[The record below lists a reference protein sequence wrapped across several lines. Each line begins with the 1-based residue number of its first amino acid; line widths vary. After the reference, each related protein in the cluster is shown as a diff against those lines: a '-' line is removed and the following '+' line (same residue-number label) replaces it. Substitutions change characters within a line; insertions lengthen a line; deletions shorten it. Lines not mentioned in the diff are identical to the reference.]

1 MNKMEQTTGTP
12 LVRRVMRKTA
22 DFRVEDAVR
31 LANPFITLAG
41 FTPNTPGK
49 LAEDPHW
56 NRALWNALFSGG
68 TMLAGGALIKYL
80 SAKAQQHELDKV
92 QRKAVESK
100 LNGIVPVST
109 PNDTLEDTEEREKR
123 RRRELSKEANILHS
137 ALASSL
143 PIMAAGAG
151 LYAGARG
158 MDRIVTE
165 NRKEDLEREVAEL
178 QNRLDQLYNEQ
189 LQLRKRRDERRK
201 GNVIKSAS
209 LEDVGM
215 AVGRTRNAVS
225 DFLFGSPAD
234 STFPKRSILQGV
246 METPFIAAGMLS
258 LLAAYAS
265 NRYFNKRDEDRAKVE
280 LMHKQILPANLTGIP
295 PQIIVESTADGEVKV
310 KGREG
315 EKQKEG
321 IVDAEIVEDPVR

>member
-1 MNKMEQTTGTP
+1 
-12 LVRRVMRKTA
+12 
-22 DFRVEDAVR
+22 
-31 LANPFITLAG
+31 
-41 FTPNTPGK
+41 
-49 LAEDPHW
+49 
-56 NRALWNALFSGG
+56 
-68 TMLAGGALIKYL
+68 MLAGGALIKYL
-80 SAKAQQHELDKV
+80 SAKAQQHKLDKA

-100 LNGIVPVST
+100 LNGIVPVSN

-123 RRRELSKEANILHS
+123 RKRELNKEANLLHS

-158 MDRIVTE
+158 VDRIVTD

-201 GNVIKSAS
+201 GNVEKSAS

-215 AVGRTRNAVS
+215 AIGRTGNAVS

-234 STFPKRSILQGV
+234 VTFPKRSILQGV
-246 METPFIAAGMLS
+246 METPFITAGMLS

-265 NRYFNKRDEDRAKVE
+265 TRYFNKRDEDRAKVE

-295 PQIIVESTADGEVKV
+295 PQIIVESTADGNVKV
-310 KGREG
+310 KGRDG
-315 EKQKEG
+315 EKPTKE
-321 IVDAEIVEDPVR
+321 IVDAEIVEDPVQKAALPEK